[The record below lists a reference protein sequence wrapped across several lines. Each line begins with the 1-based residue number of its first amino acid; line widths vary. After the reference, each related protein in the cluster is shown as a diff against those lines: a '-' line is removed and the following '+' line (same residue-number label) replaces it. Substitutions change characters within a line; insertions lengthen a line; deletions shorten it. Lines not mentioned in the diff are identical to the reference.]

1 MPSKGFIVCL
11 QLKVLSVGTN
21 SVILRRPDPIYT
33 TAFGYPYCSQLCCE
47 RFWIVICLLTQRQW
61 QVKVRQ
67 DGQNHMQKIEH
78 VLITCVYSKVL
89 SSKKCKIPD
98 PQLTCILSILWLS
111 LADVTASAISLSVLC
126 VMLYVML
133 QGSSAGARKCCDK
146 SATLPVQARWGSHF
160 HDGPRRRRPASA
172 SHAGMQKLFSTPICL
187 F

>member
-78 VLITCVYSKVL
+78 VLITCVYSKVP
-89 SSKKCKIPD
+89 SSKKCTIPVY
-98 PQLTCILSILWLS
+98 PVAQLSRRHS
-111 LADVTASAISLSVLC
+111 LCYQPVCAVHDAVCDA
-126 VMLYVML
+126 
-133 QGSSAGARKCCDK
+133 AGEFCR
-146 SATLPVQARWGSHF
+146 S
-160 HDGPRRRRPASA
+160 
-172 SHAGMQKLFSTPICL
+172 
-187 F
+187 